1 LKLRKI
7 NIFFFTKK
15 IFVLELIFQNTI
27 NQMKKLFTILLI
39 LVILPVSAQ
48 AQEISLK
55 GKQLF
60 GDMNARHI
68 GPALMSGRIND
79 LEKHPSNARILY
91 AGTAGGGVWKSIDG
105 GATFSPIFDD
115 HAQSIGVVTL
125 DPNNPDDI
133 LWVGTGET
141 WTRNS
146 VSIGDGLYKTSDG
159 GANWKKMGFENSERI
174 ASIVINPENSD
185 EIYVGVLGALWSDSE
200 ERGVYKT
207 TDGGK
212 TWDKVLYVGP
222 STGAADVL
230 MDPKNPDILYASMWQ
245 FRRSGWGFESGGE
258 NSALYKS
265 TDGGKSWNQIQDN
278 IPTGKLGRIG
288 IALAPSDSNILYAVI
303 ETGEKKHK
311 WFMEI
316 N

>member
-1 LKLRKI
+1 
-7 NIFFFTKK
+7 
-15 IFVLELIFQNTI
+15 
-27 NQMKKLFTILLI
+27 MKKLFTILLTF
-39 LVILPVSAQ
+39 VILPITGQ

-146 VSIGDGLYKTSDG
+146 VSIGDGLYKTTDG

-212 TWDKVLYVGP
+212 TWNKVLYVGP
-222 STGAADVL
+222 STGAADVI
-230 MDPKNPDILYASMWQ
+230 MDPKKPRHSLRLHVAI
-245 FRRSGWGFESGGE
+245 
-258 NSALYKS
+258 
-265 TDGGKSWNQIQDN
+265 
-278 IPTGKLGRIG
+278 
-288 IALAPSDSNILYAVI
+288 
-303 ETGEKKHK
+303 
-311 WFMEI
+311 
-316 N
+316 